1 MPFLG
6 QTVVASGASTY
17 IAADQLT
24 AINLAA
30 TVDPDHKATV
40 IPRFPAWPSITK
52 YVNDNGGFSDVV
64 PEYIWDSTT
73 TDNQVRA
80 FAALSGGVGS
90 QVSPVTMSVSLTV
103 FADNAHIARIDV
115 YDFSGSSPAFVET
128 LTPPVLT
135 DGSLDANTG
144 LIETPPYNWQDIR
157 IYNKQS
163 SPLPAGGIYGIIVS
177 FTVVNYLGPTPP
189 ITPGNPAGL
198 MFYAN
203 VEFYT

>member
-1 MPFLG
+1 MSEYKPQDERRRVRLRCRLNSSLLCLLVQPASCPFAYPRGVRKHTLLKGGVIHALLG

-115 YDFSGSSPAFVET
+115 YDFSGSSP
-128 LTPPVLT
+128 LLSKP
-135 DGSLDANTG
+135 
-144 LIETPPYNWQDIR
+144 
-157 IYNKQS
+157 
-163 SPLPAGGIYGIIVS
+163 
-177 FTVVNYLGPTPP
+177 
-189 ITPGNPAGL
+189 
-198 MFYAN
+198 
-203 VEFYT
+203 